1 MACASSVTCGVKSA
15 CPGAPPRPTRVRV
28 RTPPDVPGRRPAG
41 ASAPRS
47 GRSTILMRRGDPEP
61 LGTRASS
68 CAAAAARDPVSAD
81 LVKPSTARA
90 MLRGGP
96 SRRQCVRPNR
106 AHGRRGAPPRCSRPG
121 CALLMHMSGSSG
133 KDAGTCARRQHH
145 ATHGRRHPEV
155 SSSSIRVRVHEEFG
169 IS

>member
-1 MACASSVTCGVKSA
+1 MQLALVLGWPLWPRLT
-15 CPGAPPRPTRVRV
+15 RPTAR
-28 RTPPDVPGRRPAG
+28 G
-41 ASAPRS
+41 ASRAVGAS
-47 GRSTILMRRGDPEP
+47 ELLATC
-61 LGTRASS
+61 ASS

-106 AHGRRGAPPRCSRPG
+106 AHGRLGAPPRCSRPG

-145 ATHGRRHPEV
+145 ATRGRRHPEL